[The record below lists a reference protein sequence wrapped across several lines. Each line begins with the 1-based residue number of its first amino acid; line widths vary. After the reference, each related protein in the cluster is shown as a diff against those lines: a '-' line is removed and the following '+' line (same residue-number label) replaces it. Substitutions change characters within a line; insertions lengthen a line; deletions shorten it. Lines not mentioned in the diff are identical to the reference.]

1 MRKVI
6 HLIPYDG
13 IGGVEIA
20 AKSLGSYE
28 QDGVCF
34 SLRYIYP
41 SVESRAARFNPV
53 YLIKCARELL
63 KAPPEILVLSLW
75 RSAIV
80 GLMVKLVRPRV
91 KLVSFIHNSVDAHWF
106 DFIFTRLAIF
116 CSSEVWADSEA
127 SIILRFK
134 NKIKK
139 PVKKISFVAYR
150 IGAISNILPT
160 PVFAFWGRLA
170 PQKDLFH
177 ALRFFAEIKKRFPA
191 AKFVII
197 GPDGGELAGLVAYG
211 KSIGLS
217 DAVSFTGALG
227 IEEIYRIAA
236 DASFY
241 LQTSRYEGMAMSVVE
256 AMQMGLVPIVTPVG
270 EIATYCRDG
279 ENAIVISEDH
289 GAVADVLALL
299 DDDARY
305 QNMRAQA
312 IATWADQPLY
322 KDSVLAAC
330 RKVLGVEISESKA

>member
-1 MRKVI
+1 MRKVV

-28 QDGVCF
+28 RDDVF
-34 SLRYIYP
+34 LSLRYIYP
-41 SVESRAARFNPV
+41 SVESQATRFNPV

-63 KAPPEILVLSLW
+63 KASPEILVLSLW

-91 KLVSFIHNSVDAHWF
+91 KLVSFIHNSVDAHWL
-106 DFIFTRLAIF
+106 DFIFTRLAIS

-127 SIILRFK
+127 SIKLRFK

-139 PVKKISFVAYR
+139 PVRKISFVAYR
-150 IGAISNILPT
+150 IGGISNILPT
-160 PVFAFWGRLA
+160 PFFAFWGRLA

-177 ALRFFAEIKKRFPA
+177 ALRFFAEIKKGFPA

-197 GPDGGELAGLVAYG
+197 GPDGGELADLVAYS
-211 KSIGLS
+211 KSVGLS

-227 IEEIYRIAA
+227 IEEIYHIAA

-256 AMQMGLVPIVTPVG
+256 AMQMGLIPIVTPVG
-270 EIATYCRDG
+270 EIATYCRDS
-279 ENAIVISEDH
+279 ENAIFLNADEMDVSKVIE
-289 GAVADVLALL
+289 LL
-299 DDDARY
+299 QDAGKY
-305 QNMRAQA
+305 QNIRSAA
-312 IATWADQPLY
+312 IATWVNKPLY
-322 KDSVLAAC
+322 KESF
-330 RKVLGVEISESKA
+330 VEAVCSILKPHS